1 MAKILAIESSCDETA
16 CAIVE
21 DGHVILSNVVSTQI
35 DTHKQ
40 FGGVVPEVA
49 SRLHVEKI
57 SVVIKEALEKAGM
70 SVEEVDAIAYTKGPG
85 LIGSL
90 HVGVQAAKTL
100 AWMYQKPML
109 PMNHM
114 AGFQEDI
121 VN

>member
-100 AWMYQKPML
+100 AWMYQ
-109 PMNHM
+109 N
-114 AGFQEDI
+114 QCCQ
-121 VN
+121 